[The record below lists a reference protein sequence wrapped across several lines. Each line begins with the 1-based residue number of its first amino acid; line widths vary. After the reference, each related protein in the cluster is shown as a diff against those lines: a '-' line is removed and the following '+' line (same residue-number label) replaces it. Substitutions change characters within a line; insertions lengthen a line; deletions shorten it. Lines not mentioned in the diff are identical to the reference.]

1 MRADSLDFSWVL
13 RGQCPLCGRR
23 GCVGRLTPYSRRVV
37 ELLPHREER
46 ILVARFRCNRTG
58 RTFSLLPL
66 ELAPYHVYTVP
77 TMLRVLALFH
87 VLFGD
92 PGRSLESIIDD
103 LPWDCAVTVYL
114 IRCWTRMMVRGFR
127 RSHPTLA
134 RLHELRDISSGFG
147 FRGEVSEVDAYLVAC
162 CARGPPPESLSLLRS
177 FRDITQ
183 GTLFLFGTASQD
195 RGRGRRP
202 L

>member
-1 MRADSLDFSWVL
+1 MSAGAVDFSWVP
-13 RGQCPLCGRR
+13 RKRCPLCGGR
-23 GCVGRLTPYSRRVV
+23 GHIGLLTPYSRRVV
-37 ELLPHREER
+37 ELFPHWEER

-92 PGRSLESIIDD
+92 PGRSLESIIND
-103 LPWDCAVTVYL
+103 LPSDCVVTVYL
-114 IRCWTRMMVRGFR
+114 IRCWSRMMVRGFR
-127 RSHPTLA
+127 RSHPTLT
-134 RLHELRDISSGFG
+134 RLHELRYISSGLG
-147 FRGEVSEVDAYLVAC
+147 LRGEVSEVDAYLGAC
-162 CARGPPPESLSLLRS
+162 SARGPPPESLPLLRS

-183 GTLFLFGTASQD
+183 GMRFLFGTASQD
-195 RGRGRRP
+195 RG
-202 L
+202 